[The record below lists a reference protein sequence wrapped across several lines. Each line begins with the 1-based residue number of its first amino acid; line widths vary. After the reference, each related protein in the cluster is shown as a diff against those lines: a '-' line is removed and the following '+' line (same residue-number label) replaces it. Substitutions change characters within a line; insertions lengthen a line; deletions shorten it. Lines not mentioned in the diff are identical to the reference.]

1 MTGGFTMSM
10 VSIQKPEKVFQ
21 YFEKICSIPHGSRNV
36 EKISNYL
43 VSFAKEHGLKYRQD
57 EKYNVI
63 IWKDGSTGYEQS
75 EPLIIQGHMDMVAV
89 KTADCEKNLE
99 TDGLDLEIDGDYLQ
113 AKGTSLGGDDGI
125 AVAYALAILDDDSL
139 AHPPI
144 EAVFTVDEEI
154 GMLGAD
160 YMDASDLKGRLFLN
174 IDSEDEGVF
183 TVSCAGGV
191 MAVCTIPG
199 KKEDA
204 EGSVIRISLKDFRGG
219 HSGVEINKGR
229 YNANVVM
236 GRLLM
241 TVQKKADVRLV
252 TINGGEKD
260 NAIANFCEAK
270 ILVVKEQEQQVCDCL
285 KETFAIISKE
295 CHVTDPDA
303 LMELETAET
312 AAQVFDEESTNR
324 VILALVHMPN
334 GIQRMSSEIEG
345 LVQTSLNLGVLQTV
359 EDHVDFSWAVRSS
372 SGDEKQY
379 VLDKII
385 SLAKLLGCSV
395 TTQGA
400 YPGWDY
406 LEDSRLRKIMIEAYK
421 EQYGEEPVVEGIHA
435 GLECGLFASKLK
447 GLDAVSIGPQ
457 MHHIHTTEERLSI
470 SSTLRTWNLI
480 VRTLELLK

>member
-1 MTGGFTMSM
+1 MSM

-183 TVSCAGGV
+183 TVS
-191 MAVCTIPG
+191 
-199 KKEDA
+199 
-204 EGSVIRISLKDFRGG
+204 FRGG

-241 TVQKKADVRLV
+241 NVQKKADVRLV

-295 CHVTDPDA
+295 CRVTDPDA
-303 LMELETAET
+303 LMELEAAET
-312 AAQVFDEESTNR
+312 VAQVFDVESTNR

-334 GIQRMSSEIEG
+334 GIQRMSPEIEG
-345 LVQTSLNLGVLQTV
+345 LVQTSLNLGVLRTV
-359 EDHVDFSWAVRSS
+359 EDHVDFFWAVRSS

-385 SLAKLLGCSV
+385 SLAKLLGGSV

-435 GLECGLFASKLK
+435 GLECGMFASKLE

>member
-1 MTGGFTMSM
+1 
-10 VSIQKPEKVFQ
+10 
-21 YFEKICSIPHGSRNV
+21 
-36 EKISNYL
+36 
-43 VSFAKEHGLKYRQD
+43 
-57 EKYNVI
+57 
-63 IWKDGSTGYEQS
+63 
-75 EPLIIQGHMDMVAV
+75 
-89 KTADCEKNLE
+89 
-99 TDGLDLEIDGDYLQ
+99 
-113 AKGTSLGGDDGI
+113 
-125 AVAYALAILDDDSL
+125 
-139 AHPPI
+139 
-144 EAVFTVDEEI
+144 
-154 GMLGAD
+154 
-160 YMDASDLKGRLFLN
+160 
-174 IDSEDEGVF
+174 
-183 TVSCAGGV
+183 

-199 KKEDA
+199 MKEDA
-204 EGSVIRISLKDFRGG
+204 EGSVICISLKNFRGG

-241 TVQKKADVRLV
+241 NVQKKADVRLV

-270 ILVVKEQEQQVCDCL
+270 ILVGKEQEQQVCDCL

-295 CHVTDPDA
+295 CRVTDPDA
-303 LMELETAET
+303 LMELEAAAAE
-312 AAQVFDEESTNR
+312 AQVFNEESTNR

-334 GIQRMSSEIEG
+334 GIQRMSPEIEG
-345 LVQTSLNLGVLQTV
+345 LVQTSLNLGVLRTV
-359 EDHVDFSWAVRSS
+359 EDHVDFFWAVRSS

-385 SLAKLLGCSV
+385 SLAKLLGGSV
-395 TTQGA
+395 TTRGA

-435 GLECGLFASKLK
+435 GLECGMFASKLE

>member
-1 MTGGFTMSM
+1 M
-10 VSIQKPEKVFQ
+10 VHYIE
-21 YFEKICSIPHGSRNV
+21 EICKIPHGSGNT
-36 EKISNYL
+36 KQISDYL
-43 VSFAKEHGLKYRQD
+43 VQFAKDHDLKYVQD
-57 EKYNVI
+57 EMNNVVI
-63 IWKDGSTGYEQS
+63 YKPGTAGYENA
-75 EPLIIQGHMDMVAV
+75 PVVIIQGHMDMV
-89 KTADCEKNLE
+89 CEKRPDVE
-99 TDGLDLEIDGDYLQ
+99 HDFTKDGLNLSVEGDYVS
-113 AKGTSLGGDDGI
+113 ANGTTLGGDDGI

-229 YNANVVM
+229 YNANIVM

-241 TVQKKADVRLV
+241 NVQKKADVRLV

-303 LMELETAET
+303 LMRLETAET
-312 AAQVFDEESTNR
+312 AAQVFDVESTNR

-334 GIQRMSSEIEG
+334 GIQRMSPEIEG

-359 EDHVDFSWAVRSS
+359 EDHVDLSWAVRSS

-379 VLDKII
+379 GLDKII
-385 SLAKLLGCSV
+385 SLAKLLGGSV

-406 LEDSRLRKIMIEAYK
+406 LEDSRLRKIMIEAY
-421 EQYGEEPVVEGIHA
+421 
-435 GLECGLFASKLK
+435 
-447 GLDAVSIGPQ
+447 
-457 MHHIHTTEERLSI
+457 
-470 SSTLRTWNLI
+470 
-480 VRTLELLK
+480 

>member
-1 MTGGFTMSM
+1 MTGGLMMSI

-21 YFEKICSIPHGSRNV
+21 YFEKICSIPHGSGNV

-63 IWKDGSTGYEQS
+63 IRKDGSAGYEES
-75 EPLIIQGHMDMVAV
+75 EPVIIQGHMDMVAV
-89 KTADCEKNLE
+89 KTADCNKDLEKE
-99 TDGLDLEIDGDYLQ
+99 GLDLEIDGDYLR

-125 AVAYALAILDDDSL
+125 AVAYALAVLDDDSL

-154 GMLGAD
+154 GMLGAA
-160 YMDASDLKGRLFLN
+160 YMDVSDLKGRLFLN
-174 IDSEDEGVF
+174 IDSEDEGIF
-183 TVSCAGGV
+183 TVSCAGGAT
-191 MAVCTIPG
+191 AVCSIPG
-199 KKEDA
+199 KKEEAD
-204 EGSVIRISLKDFRGG
+204 GSMIRISLKDFRGG

-236 GRLLM
+236 GRLLL
-241 TVQKKADVRLV
+241 TVQKQVDVRLV
-252 TINGGEKD
+252 TLNGGEKD
-260 NAIANFCEAK
+260 NAIANFCEAQ
-270 ILVVKEQEQQVCDCL
+270 ILVEKEQERQVCVCL

-303 LMELETAET
+303 KMELEASEGKV
-312 AAQVFDEESTNR
+312 QVFDKESTGR
-324 VILALVHMPN
+324 MILALVHMPN
-334 GIQRMSSEIEG
+334 GIQRMSPEIEG
-345 LVQTSLNLGVLQTV
+345 LVQTSLNLGILRTV
-359 EDHVDFSWAVRSS
+359 EDHAELSWAVRSA

-379 VLDKII
+379 LLDKIS
-385 SLAKLLGCSV
+385 SLAELLGGSV

-406 LEDSRLRKIMIEAYK
+406 LEDSRLRKVMIEAYK

-435 GLECGLFASKLK
+435 GLECGLFASKLE

>member
-1 MTGGFTMSM
+1 
-10 VSIQKPEKVFQ
+10 
-21 YFEKICSIPHGSRNV
+21 
-36 EKISNYL
+36 
-43 VSFAKEHGLKYRQD
+43 
-57 EKYNVI
+57 
-63 IWKDGSTGYEQS
+63 
-75 EPLIIQGHMDMVAV
+75 
-89 KTADCEKNLE
+89 
-99 TDGLDLEIDGDYLQ
+99 
-113 AKGTSLGGDDGI
+113 
-125 AVAYALAILDDDSL
+125 
-139 AHPPI
+139 
-144 EAVFTVDEEI
+144 
-154 GMLGAD
+154 MLGAD

-229 YNANVVM
+229 YNANIVM

-312 AAQVFDEESTNR
+312 AAQVFDVESTNR

-334 GIQRMSSEIEG
+334 GIQRMSPEIEG

-385 SLAKLLGCSV
+385 SLAKLLGGSV

-421 EQYGEEPVVEGIHA
+421 EQYGEEPIVEGIHA
-435 GLECGLFASKLK
+435 GLECGLFASKLE

>member
-1 MTGGFTMSM
+1 M
-10 VSIQKPEKVFQ
+10 
-21 YFEKICSIPHGSRNV
+21 N
-36 EKISNYL
+36 
-43 VSFAKEHGLKYRQD
+43 FAKKHNLKAIYDSGR
-57 EKYNVI
+57 NI
-63 IWKDGSTGYEQS
+63 IIFKDGTKGFENS
-75 EPLIIQGHMDMVAV
+75 EPIILQGHMDMVCDKV
-89 KTADCEKNLE
+89 PDCTIDMSKEGLTLC
-99 TDGLDLEIDGDYLQ
+99 TDGEYLWADG
-113 AKGTSLGGDDGI
+113 TTLGGDDGI

-229 YNANVVM
+229 YNANIVM

-285 KETFAIISKE
+285 KETFTIISKE

-334 GIQRMSSEIEG
+334 GIQRMSPEIEG

-385 SLAKLLGCSV
+385 SLAKLLGGSV

-435 GLECGLFASKLK
+435 GLECGLFASKLE